1 MILHSERSWEREI
14 AYRARLMK
22 DSGLRGRVALV
33 TGANHGIG
41 AATARALA
49 AAGCAVF
56 IQFLR
61 IHPIDPP
68 GAIQRMQ
75 DAMQVVSEIRGTGGR
90 ADSWEADLAVS
101 ENVPTL
107 FDRAEAAFGRVEI
120 VVNNAAVSEHDTF
133 DPRPG
138 ARDWAGRLTAQ
149 LTADSHDR
157 HFAVNTRAVALMMAE
172 YARRHL
178 AADGSWGRIVNV
190 STDASPSFP
199 GEVSYGASKYAME
212 SYSRA
217 AAWELGRLGITVNI
231 VSPGPTDT
239 GWITPEMVEDMK
251 RATPLGRVG
260 TPDDIADVI
269 VFLASEQ
276 ARWITGQLH
285 LVGGGHRMI

>member
-1 MILHSERSWEREI
+1 MR
-14 AYRARLMK
+14 

-49 AAGCAVF
+49 TAGCAVF
-56 IQFLR
+56 IQYLR
-61 IHPIDPP
+61 FRPIDAP
-68 GAIQRMQ
+68 GAALRMQ
-75 DAMQVVSEIRGTGGR
+75 DAMRVVSDIRSAGGS
-90 ADSWEADLAVS
+90 AESWEADLAIPA
-101 ENVPTL
+101 NVPAL

-133 DPRPG
+133 DPRPDT
-138 ARDWAGRLTAQ
+138 RDRAGRLTTQ
-149 LTADSHDR
+149 VTADTFDR

-172 YARRHL
+172 HARRHL
-178 AADGSWGRIVNV
+178 ASGETWGRIINV

-199 GEVSYGASKYAME
+199 GEVSYGASKYASE

-217 AAWELGRLGITVNI
+217 AAWELGPLGITVNI

-239 GWITPEMVEDMK
+239 GWITPEMVEGM
-251 RATPLGRVG
+251 RRTTPLGRVG
-260 TPDDIADVI
+260 MPEDIADVI

-276 ARWITGQLH
+276 ARWITGQVH
-285 LVGGGHRMI
+285 FAGGGHRMI

>member
-1 MILHSERSWEREI
+1 MRSE
-14 AYRARLMK
+14 LPVGN
-22 DSGLRGRVALV
+22 SGLQGRVALV

-61 IHPIDPP
+61 VRPP
-68 GAIQRMQ
+68 DAPGTEQRMQ
-75 DAMQVVSEIRGTGGR
+75 DASQVIDEIRRSGGR
-90 ADSWEADLAVS
+90 VASWETDLAVAA
-101 ENVPTL
+101 NVPQL
-107 FDRAEAAFGRVEI
+107 LDRAEAAFGRVEI

-133 DPRPG
+133 DPRPD
-138 ARDWAGRLTAQ
+138 ARDWAGRVTPP

-157 HFAVNTRAVALMMAE
+157 HFALNARAVALIMAE
-172 YARRHL
+172 YARRHV
-178 AADGSWGRIVNV
+178 ASGAGWGRVINV
-190 STDASPSFP
+190 STGGSASFP
-199 GEVSYGASKYAME
+199 GEVSYGASKYAVE

-217 AAWELGRLGITVNI
+217 AAWELGRFGITVNI

-239 GWITPEMVEDMK
+239 GWITPEMVEGIK

-260 TPDDIADVI
+260 MPEDIADVI

-276 ARWITGQLH
+276 SRWLTGQL
-285 LVGGGHRMI
+285 LFVGGGHRMF